1 MNKRATPKYKYQNL
15 KDYLIAKIRSGGLAG
30 SGRLDSEPQL
40 CERFSL
46 SRNTIRQAI
55 QELENEG
62 YVYRIHG
69 KGTFIR
75 NATPINSRKIALM
88 IYDTAYMA
96 HPVTGGLIRGIDETL
111 SRNGY
116 ILDILAS
123 KRSFHDENL
132 MRLAE
137 SYAGFLIGTYQL
149 DELMLAELEKISL
162 PHLFV
167 KNYPM
172 NHDVHAARINFT
184 HAGFL
189 AAEHLIRTGC
199 GNLALIYSGD
209 RIAIS
214 AEFKEGVYSAA
225 LEHGARL
232 RRENIFIADFSD
244 RLAVPEI
251 CAELLRHEDRPDG
264 NDLRIRRTGNRAAGG
279 VKTARC
285 LRSGRYFRHRLQ
297 QHGKF
302 DVDNSAAVHGRHS
315 RHGTGTPFRRSSSQD
330 DSRRDGTTGA
340 FGAFSGHQRL
350 NPVRPSERRR
360 R

>member
-1 MNKRATPKYKYQNL
+1 MIKRAAPKYKYQNL

-75 NATPINSRKIALM
+75 NATPVNSRKIALM

-244 RLAVPEI
+244 RLAIPEI

-264 NDLRIRRTGNRAAGG
+264 MICASDELAIALLAEL
-279 VKTARC
+279 K
-285 LRSGRYFRHRLQ
+285 
-297 QHGKF
+297 
-302 DVDNSAAVHGRHS
+302 
-315 RHGTGTPFRRSSSQD
+315 RHGVSVPGDISVIGCNNTENSTLTTPPLSTVDIPVMELGRRSADLLLRMIHGETAQPE
-330 DSRRDGTTGA
+330 
-340 FGAFSGHQRL
+340 L
-350 NPVRPSERRR
+350 LEPSLVIRGSTR
-360 R
+360 

>member
-75 NATPINSRKIALM
+75 NATPVNSRKIALM

-244 RLAVPEI
+244 RLAIPEI

-264 NDLRIRRTGNRAAGG
+264 MICASDELAIALLAEL
-279 VKTARC
+279 K
-285 LRSGRYFRHRLQ
+285 
-297 QHGKF
+297 
-302 DVDNSAAVHGRHS
+302 
-315 RHGTGTPFRRSSSQD
+315 RHGVSVPGDISVIGCNNTENSTLTTPPLSTVDIPVMELGRRSADLLLRMIHGETAQPE
-330 DSRRDGTTGA
+330 
-340 FGAFSGHQRL
+340 L
-350 NPVRPSERRR
+350 LEPSLVIRGSTR
-360 R
+360 

>member
-15 KDYLIAKIRSGGLAG
+15 KDYLIAKIRSGSLAG

-244 RLAVPEI
+244 RLAIPEI

-264 NDLRIRRTGNRAAGG
+264 MICASDELAIALLAEL
-279 VKTARC
+279 K
-285 LRSGRYFRHRLQ
+285 
-297 QHGKF
+297 
-302 DVDNSAAVHGRHS
+302 
-315 RHGTGTPFRRSSSQD
+315 RHGVSVPGDISVIGCNNTENSTLTTPPLSTVDIPVMELGRRSADLLLRMIHGETAQPE
-330 DSRRDGTTGA
+330 
-340 FGAFSGHQRL
+340 L
-350 NPVRPSERRR
+350 LEPSLVIRGSTR
-360 R
+360 

>member
-1 MNKRATPKYKYQNL
+1 MNASTAQKYKYQNL
-15 KDYLIAKIRSGGLAG
+15 KDYLIGKIRAGGFDG

-40 CERFSL
+40 SERFSL

-69 KGTFIR
+69 KGTFVR
-75 NATPINSRKIALM
+75 NATPANSRKIALM
-88 IYDTAYMA
+88 LYDTAYMA

-132 MRLAE
+132 TRLAE

-167 KNYPM
+167 KNYPI

-199 GNLALIYSGD
+199 GNLSLIYPGD
-209 RIAIS
+209 KIAIS
-214 AEFKEGVYSAA
+214 AEFREGVYSAA
-225 LEHGARL
+225 LEYGARL
-232 RRENIFIADFSD
+232 RRENIFTADFSD

-264 NDLRIRRTGNRAAGG
+264 VICASDELAITLLAEL
-279 VKTARC
+279 K
-285 LRSGRYFRHRLQ
+285 RHEISVPGDISVIGCNNTENSTLATPPLTT
-297 QHGKF
+297 
-302 DVDNSAAVHGRHS
+302 VDIPVMELG
-315 RHGTGTPFRRSSSQD
+315 RRSADLLLRMIHGEAAESE
-330 DSRRDGTTGA
+330 
-340 FGAFSGHQRL
+340 L
-350 NPVRPSERRR
+350 LEPSLVIRGSTR
-360 R
+360 

>member
-264 NDLRIRRTGNRAAGG
+264 MICASDELAIALLAEL
-279 VKTARC
+279 K
-285 LRSGRYFRHRLQ
+285 
-297 QHGKF
+297 
-302 DVDNSAAVHGRHS
+302 
-315 RHGTGTPFRRSSSQD
+315 RHGVSVPGDISVIGCNNTENSSLTTPPLSTVDIPVMELGRRSADLLLRMIHGETAQPE
-330 DSRRDGTTGA
+330 
-340 FGAFSGHQRL
+340 L
-350 NPVRPSERRR
+350 LEPSLVIRGSTR
-360 R
+360 

>member
-75 NATPINSRKIALM
+75 NATPVNSRKIALM

-149 DELMLAELEKISL
+149 DELMLAELEKISQ

-264 NDLRIRRTGNRAAGG
+264 MICASDELAIALLAEL
-279 VKTARC
+279 K
-285 LRSGRYFRHRLQ
+285 
-297 QHGKF
+297 
-302 DVDNSAAVHGRHS
+302 
-315 RHGTGTPFRRSSSQD
+315 RHGVSVPGDISVIGCNNTENSTLTTPPLSTVDIPVMELGRRSADLLLRMIHGETAQPE
-330 DSRRDGTTGA
+330 
-340 FGAFSGHQRL
+340 L
-350 NPVRPSERRR
+350 LEPSLVIRGSTR
-360 R
+360 

>member
-75 NATPINSRKIALM
+75 NATPVNSRKIALM

-264 NDLRIRRTGNRAAGG
+264 MICASDELAISLLAEL
-279 VKTARC
+279 K
-285 LRSGRYFRHRLQ
+285 
-297 QHGKF
+297 
-302 DVDNSAAVHGRHS
+302 
-315 RHGTGTPFRRSSSQD
+315 RHGVSVPGDISVIGCNNTENSTLTTPPLSTVDIPVMELGRRSADLLLRMIHGETAQPE
-330 DSRRDGTTGA
+330 
-340 FGAFSGHQRL
+340 L
-350 NPVRPSERRR
+350 LEPSLVIRGSTR
-360 R
+360 

>member
-1 MNKRATPKYKYQNL
+1 MIKRAAPKYKYQNL

-75 NATPINSRKIALM
+75 NATPVNSRKIALM

-264 NDLRIRRTGNRAAGG
+264 MICASDELAIALLAEL
-279 VKTARC
+279 K
-285 LRSGRYFRHRLQ
+285 RHNVSVPGEISVIGCNNTENSTLTTPPLST
-297 QHGKF
+297 
-302 DVDNSAAVHGRHS
+302 VDIPVMELG
-315 RHGTGTPFRRSSSQD
+315 RRSADLLLRMIHGETAQPE
-330 DSRRDGTTGA
+330 
-340 FGAFSGHQRL
+340 L
-350 NPVRPSERRR
+350 LEPSLVIRGSTR
-360 R
+360 

>member
-15 KDYLIAKIRSGGLAG
+15 KDYLIAKIRWGGLAG

-75 NATPINSRKIALM
+75 NATPVNSRKIALM

-244 RLAVPEI
+244 RLAIPEI

-264 NDLRIRRTGNRAAGG
+264 MICASDELAIALLAEL
-279 VKTARC
+279 K
-285 LRSGRYFRHRLQ
+285 
-297 QHGKF
+297 
-302 DVDNSAAVHGRHS
+302 
-315 RHGTGTPFRRSSSQD
+315 RHGVSVPGDISVIGCNNTENSTLTTPPLSTVDIPVMELGRRSADLLLRMIHGETAQPE
-330 DSRRDGTTGA
+330 
-340 FGAFSGHQRL
+340 L
-350 NPVRPSERRR
+350 LEPSLVIRGSTR
-360 R
+360 

>member
-75 NATPINSRKIALM
+75 NATPVNSRKIALM

-264 NDLRIRRTGNRAAGG
+264 IICASDELAIALLAEL
-279 VKTARC
+279 K
-285 LRSGRYFRHRLQ
+285 
-297 QHGKF
+297 
-302 DVDNSAAVHGRHS
+302 
-315 RHGTGTPFRRSSSQD
+315 RHGVSVPGDISVIGCNNTENSTLTTPPLSTVDIPVMELGRRSADLLLRMIHGETAQPE
-330 DSRRDGTTGA
+330 
-340 FGAFSGHQRL
+340 L
-350 NPVRPSERRR
+350 LEPSLVIRGSTR
-360 R
+360 

>member
-232 RRENIFIADFSD
+232 RRDNIFIADFSD

-264 NDLRIRRTGNRAAGG
+264 MICASDELAIALLAEL
-279 VKTARC
+279 K
-285 LRSGRYFRHRLQ
+285 
-297 QHGKF
+297 
-302 DVDNSAAVHGRHS
+302 
-315 RHGTGTPFRRSSSQD
+315 RHGVSVPGDISVIGCNNTENSTLTTPPLSTVDIPVMELGRRSADLLLRMIHGETAQPE
-330 DSRRDGTTGA
+330 
-340 FGAFSGHQRL
+340 L
-350 NPVRPSERRR
+350 LEPSLVIRGSTR
-360 R
+360 

>member
-75 NATPINSRKIALM
+75 NATPVNSRKIALM

-167 KNYPM
+167 KNYHM
-172 NHDVHAARINFT
+172 NNDVHAARITFT

-244 RLAVPEI
+244 RLAIPEI

-264 NDLRIRRTGNRAAGG
+264 MICASDELAIALLAEL
-279 VKTARC
+279 K
-285 LRSGRYFRHRLQ
+285 
-297 QHGKF
+297 
-302 DVDNSAAVHGRHS
+302 
-315 RHGTGTPFRRSSSQD
+315 RHGVSVPGDISVIGCNNTENSTLTTPPLSTVDIPVMELGRRSADLLLRMIHGETAQPE
-330 DSRRDGTTGA
+330 
-340 FGAFSGHQRL
+340 L
-350 NPVRPSERRR
+350 LEPSLVIRGSTR
-360 R
+360 

>member
-15 KDYLIAKIRSGGLAG
+15 KDYLIDKIRSGGFDG
-30 SGRLDSEPQL
+30 RGRLDSEPQL

-75 NATPINSRKIALM
+75 NATPVNSRKIALM

-264 NDLRIRRTGNRAAGG
+264 MICASDELAIALLAEL
-279 VKTARC
+279 K
-285 LRSGRYFRHRLQ
+285 
-297 QHGKF
+297 
-302 DVDNSAAVHGRHS
+302 
-315 RHGTGTPFRRSSSQD
+315 RHGVSVPGDISVIGCNNTENSTLTTPPLPTVDIPVMELGRRSADLLLRMIHGETAQPE
-330 DSRRDGTTGA
+330 
-340 FGAFSGHQRL
+340 L
-350 NPVRPSERRR
+350 LEPSLVIRGSTR
-360 R
+360 

>member
-40 CERFSL
+40 CERFNL

-75 NATPINSRKIALM
+75 NATPVNSRKIALM

-264 NDLRIRRTGNRAAGG
+264 MICASDELAIALLAEL
-279 VKTARC
+279 K
-285 LRSGRYFRHRLQ
+285 
-297 QHGKF
+297 
-302 DVDNSAAVHGRHS
+302 
-315 RHGTGTPFRRSSSQD
+315 RHGVSVPGDISVIGCNNTENSTLTTPPLSTVDIPVMELGRRSADLLLRMIHGETAQPE
-330 DSRRDGTTGA
+330 
-340 FGAFSGHQRL
+340 L
-350 NPVRPSERRR
+350 LEPSLVIRGSTR
-360 R
+360 

>member
-40 CERFSL
+40 CGRFSL

-75 NATPINSRKIALM
+75 NATPVNSRKIALM

-244 RLAVPEI
+244 RLAIPEI

-264 NDLRIRRTGNRAAGG
+264 MICASDELAIALLAEL
-279 VKTARC
+279 K
-285 LRSGRYFRHRLQ
+285 
-297 QHGKF
+297 
-302 DVDNSAAVHGRHS
+302 
-315 RHGTGTPFRRSSSQD
+315 RHGVSVPGDISVIGCNNTENSTLTTPPLSTVDIPVMELGRRSADLLLRMIHGETAQPE
-330 DSRRDGTTGA
+330 
-340 FGAFSGHQRL
+340 L
-350 NPVRPSERRR
+350 LEPSLVIRGSTR
-360 R
+360 

>member
-75 NATPINSRKIALM
+75 NATPVTSRKIALM

-244 RLAVPEI
+244 RLAIPEI

-264 NDLRIRRTGNRAAGG
+264 MICASDELAIALLAEL
-279 VKTARC
+279 K
-285 LRSGRYFRHRLQ
+285 
-297 QHGKF
+297 
-302 DVDNSAAVHGRHS
+302 
-315 RHGTGTPFRRSSSQD
+315 RHGVSVPGDISVIGCNNTENSTLTTPPLSTVDIPVMELGRRSADLLLRMIHGETAQPE
-330 DSRRDGTTGA
+330 
-340 FGAFSGHQRL
+340 L
-350 NPVRPSERRR
+350 LEPSLVIRGSTR
-360 R
+360 

>member
-75 NATPINSRKIALM
+75 NATPVKSRKIALM

-264 NDLRIRRTGNRAAGG
+264 MICASDELAIALLAEL
-279 VKTARC
+279 K
-285 LRSGRYFRHRLQ
+285 
-297 QHGKF
+297 
-302 DVDNSAAVHGRHS
+302 
-315 RHGTGTPFRRSSSQD
+315 RHGVSVPGDISVIGCNNTENSTLTTPPLSTVDIPVMELGRRSADLLLRMIHGETAQPE
-330 DSRRDGTTGA
+330 
-340 FGAFSGHQRL
+340 L
-350 NPVRPSERRR
+350 LEPSLVIRGSTR
-360 R
+360 

>member
-75 NATPINSRKIALM
+75 NATPVNSRKIALM

-264 NDLRIRRTGNRAAGG
+264 MICASDKLAIALLAEL
-279 VKTARC
+279 K
-285 LRSGRYFRHRLQ
+285 
-297 QHGKF
+297 
-302 DVDNSAAVHGRHS
+302 
-315 RHGTGTPFRRSSSQD
+315 RHGVSVPGDISVIGCNNTENSTLTTPPLSTVDIPVMELGRRSADLLLRMIHGETAQPE
-330 DSRRDGTTGA
+330 
-340 FGAFSGHQRL
+340 L
-350 NPVRPSERRR
+350 LEPSLVIRGSTR
-360 R
+360 

>member
-1 MNKRATPKYKYQNL
+1 MNKRATTKYKYQNL

-75 NATPINSRKIALM
+75 NATPVNSRKIALM

-244 RLAVPEI
+244 RLAIPEI

-264 NDLRIRRTGNRAAGG
+264 MICASDELAIALLAEL
-279 VKTARC
+279 K
-285 LRSGRYFRHRLQ
+285 
-297 QHGKF
+297 
-302 DVDNSAAVHGRHS
+302 
-315 RHGTGTPFRRSSSQD
+315 RHGVSVPGDISVIGCNNTENSTLTTPPLSTVDIPVMELGRRSADLLLRMIHGETAQPE
-330 DSRRDGTTGA
+330 
-340 FGAFSGHQRL
+340 L
-350 NPVRPSERRR
+350 LEPSLVIRGSTR
-360 R
+360 

>member
-1 MNKRATPKYKYQNL
+1 MIKRAAPKYKYQNL
-15 KDYLIAKIRSGGLAG
+15 KDYLIDKIRSGGFDG

-75 NATPINSRKIALM
+75 NATPVNSRKIALM

-189 AAEHLIRTGC
+189 AAELLIRTGC
-199 GNLALIYSGD
+199 GNLARIYSGD

-264 NDLRIRRTGNRAAGG
+264 MICASDELAIALLAEL
-279 VKTARC
+279 K
-285 LRSGRYFRHRLQ
+285 
-297 QHGKF
+297 
-302 DVDNSAAVHGRHS
+302 
-315 RHGTGTPFRRSSSQD
+315 RHGVSVPGDISVIGCNNTENSTLTTPPLSTVDIPVMELGRRSADLLLRMIHGETAQPE
-330 DSRRDGTTGA
+330 
-340 FGAFSGHQRL
+340 L
-350 NPVRPSERRR
+350 LEPSLVIRGSTR
-360 R
+360 

>member
-1 MNKRATPKYKYQNL
+1 MIKRATPKYKYQNL

-75 NATPINSRKIALM
+75 NATPVNSRKIALM

-264 NDLRIRRTGNRAAGG
+264 MICASDELAIALLAEL
-279 VKTARC
+279 K
-285 LRSGRYFRHRLQ
+285 
-297 QHGKF
+297 
-302 DVDNSAAVHGRHS
+302 
-315 RHGTGTPFRRSSSQD
+315 RHGVSVPGDISVIGCNNTENSTLTTPPLSTVDIPVMELGRRSADLLLRMIHGETAQPE
-330 DSRRDGTTGA
+330 
-340 FGAFSGHQRL
+340 L
-350 NPVRPSERRR
+350 LEPSLVIRGSTR
-360 R
+360 

>member
-75 NATPINSRKIALM
+75 NATPVNSRKIALM

-209 RIAIS
+209 GIAIS

-264 NDLRIRRTGNRAAGG
+264 MICASDELAIALLAEL
-279 VKTARC
+279 K
-285 LRSGRYFRHRLQ
+285 
-297 QHGKF
+297 
-302 DVDNSAAVHGRHS
+302 
-315 RHGTGTPFRRSSSQD
+315 RHGVSVPGEISVIGCNNTENSTLTTPPLSTVDIPVMELGRRSADLLLRMIHGETAQPE
-330 DSRRDGTTGA
+330 
-340 FGAFSGHQRL
+340 L
-350 NPVRPSERRR
+350 LEPSLVIRGSTR
-360 R
+360 

>member
-1 MNKRATPKYKYQNL
+1 MIKRAAPKYKYQNL

-75 NATPINSRKIALM
+75 NATPVNSRKIALM

-264 NDLRIRRTGNRAAGG
+264 MICASDELAIALLAEL
-279 VKTARC
+279 K
-285 LRSGRYFRHRLQ
+285 
-297 QHGKF
+297 
-302 DVDNSAAVHGRHS
+302 
-315 RHGTGTPFRRSSSQD
+315 RHGVSVPGDISVIGCNNTENSTLTTPPLSTVDIPVMELGRRSADLLLRMIHGETAQPE
-330 DSRRDGTTGA
+330 
-340 FGAFSGHQRL
+340 L
-350 NPVRPSERRR
+350 LEPSLVIRGSTR
-360 R
+360 

>member
-75 NATPINSRKIALM
+75 NATPVNSRKIALM

-167 KNYPM
+167 NNYPM
-172 NHDVHAARINFT
+172 NHAVHAARINFT

-264 NDLRIRRTGNRAAGG
+264 MICASDELAIALLAEL
-279 VKTARC
+279 K
-285 LRSGRYFRHRLQ
+285 
-297 QHGKF
+297 
-302 DVDNSAAVHGRHS
+302 
-315 RHGTGTPFRRSSSQD
+315 RHGVSVPGDISVIGCNNTENSTLTTPPLSTVDIPVMELGRRSADLLLRMIHGETAQPE
-330 DSRRDGTTGA
+330 
-340 FGAFSGHQRL
+340 L
-350 NPVRPSERRR
+350 LEPSLVIRGSTR
-360 R
+360 

>member
-1 MNKRATPKYKYQNL
+1 MIKRAAPKYKYQNL

-264 NDLRIRRTGNRAAGG
+264 MICASDELAIALLAEL
-279 VKTARC
+279 K
-285 LRSGRYFRHRLQ
+285 
-297 QHGKF
+297 
-302 DVDNSAAVHGRHS
+302 
-315 RHGTGTPFRRSSSQD
+315 RHGVSVPGDISVIGCNNTENSTLTTPPLSTVDIPVMELGRRSADLLLRMIHGETAQPE
-330 DSRRDGTTGA
+330 
-340 FGAFSGHQRL
+340 L
-350 NPVRPSERRR
+350 LEPSLVIRGSTR
-360 R
+360 

>member
-75 NATPINSRKIALM
+75 NATPVNSRKIALM

-264 NDLRIRRTGNRAAGG
+264 MICASDELAIALLAEL
-279 VKTARC
+279 K
-285 LRSGRYFRHRLQ
+285 
-297 QHGKF
+297 
-302 DVDNSAAVHGRHS
+302 
-315 RHGTGTPFRRSSSQD
+315 RHGVSVPGEISVIGCNNTENSTLTTPPLSTVDIPVMELGRRSADLLLRMIHGETAQPE
-330 DSRRDGTTGA
+330 
-340 FGAFSGHQRL
+340 L
-350 NPVRPSERRR
+350 LEPSLVIRGSTR
-360 R
+360 

>member
-123 KRSFHDENL
+123 KRSLHDENL

-244 RLAVPEI
+244 RLAIPEI

-264 NDLRIRRTGNRAAGG
+264 MICASDELAIALLAEL
-279 VKTARC
+279 K
-285 LRSGRYFRHRLQ
+285 
-297 QHGKF
+297 
-302 DVDNSAAVHGRHS
+302 
-315 RHGTGTPFRRSSSQD
+315 RHGVSVPGDISVIGCNNTENSTLTTPPLSTVDIPVMELGRRSADLLLRMIHGETAQPE
-330 DSRRDGTTGA
+330 
-340 FGAFSGHQRL
+340 L
-350 NPVRPSERRR
+350 LEPSLVIRGSTR
-360 R
+360 

>member
-1 MNKRATPKYKYQNL
+1 M

-264 NDLRIRRTGNRAAGG
+264 MICASDELAIALLAEL
-279 VKTARC
+279 K
-285 LRSGRYFRHRLQ
+285 
-297 QHGKF
+297 
-302 DVDNSAAVHGRHS
+302 
-315 RHGTGTPFRRSSSQD
+315 RHGVSVPGDISVIGCNNTENSTLTTPPLSTVDIPVMELGRRSADLLLRMIHGETAQPE
-330 DSRRDGTTGA
+330 
-340 FGAFSGHQRL
+340 L
-350 NPVRPSERRR
+350 LEPSLVIRGSTR
-360 R
+360 

>member
-75 NATPINSRKIALM
+75 NATPVNSRKIALM

-264 NDLRIRRTGNRAAGG
+264 MICASDELAIALLAEL
-279 VKTARC
+279 K
-285 LRSGRYFRHRLQ
+285 
-297 QHGKF
+297 
-302 DVDNSAAVHGRHS
+302 
-315 RHGTGTPFRRSSSQD
+315 RHGVSVPGDISVIGWNNTENSTLTTPPLSTVDIPLMELGRRSADLLLRMIHGETAQPE
-330 DSRRDGTTGA
+330 
-340 FGAFSGHQRL
+340 L
-350 NPVRPSERRR
+350 LEPSLVIRGSTR
-360 R
+360 

>member
-15 KDYLIAKIRSGGLAG
+15 KDYLIAKIRSGGLTG

-75 NATPINSRKIALM
+75 NATPVNSRKIALM

-251 CAELLRHEDRPDG
+251 CAEILRHEDRPDG
-264 NDLRIRRTGNRAAGG
+264 VICASDELAIALLAEL
-279 VKTARC
+279 K
-285 LRSGRYFRHRLQ
+285 
-297 QHGKF
+297 
-302 DVDNSAAVHGRHS
+302 
-315 RHGTGTPFRRSSSQD
+315 RHGVSVPGEISVIGCNNTENSTLTTPPLTTVDIPVMELGRRSADLLLRMIHGETAQPE
-330 DSRRDGTTGA
+330 
-340 FGAFSGHQRL
+340 L
-350 NPVRPSERRR
+350 LEPSLVIRGSTR
-360 R
+360 

>member
-30 SGRLDSEPQL
+30 SGRLGSEPQL

-75 NATPINSRKIALM
+75 NATPVNSRKIALM

-264 NDLRIRRTGNRAAGG
+264 MICASDELAIALLAEL
-279 VKTARC
+279 K
-285 LRSGRYFRHRLQ
+285 
-297 QHGKF
+297 
-302 DVDNSAAVHGRHS
+302 
-315 RHGTGTPFRRSSSQD
+315 RHGVSVPGDISVIGCNNTENSTLTTPPLSTVDIPVMELGRRSADLLLRMIHGETAQPE
-330 DSRRDGTTGA
+330 
-340 FGAFSGHQRL
+340 L
-350 NPVRPSERRR
+350 LEPSLVIRGSTR
-360 R
+360 

>member
-75 NATPINSRKIALM
+75 NATPVNSRKIALM

-96 HPVTGGLIRGIDETL
+96 HPVTDGLIRGIDETL

-244 RLAVPEI
+244 RLAIPEI

-264 NDLRIRRTGNRAAGG
+264 MICASDELAIALLAEL
-279 VKTARC
+279 K
-285 LRSGRYFRHRLQ
+285 
-297 QHGKF
+297 
-302 DVDNSAAVHGRHS
+302 
-315 RHGTGTPFRRSSSQD
+315 RHGVSVPGDISVIGCNNTENSTLTTPPLSTVDIPVMELGRRSADLLLRMIHGETAQPE
-330 DSRRDGTTGA
+330 
-340 FGAFSGHQRL
+340 L
-350 NPVRPSERRR
+350 LEPSLVIRGSTR
-360 R
+360 

>member
-1 MNKRATPKYKYQNL
+1 MNKRATSKYKYQNL

-75 NATPINSRKIALM
+75 NATPVNSRKIALM

-264 NDLRIRRTGNRAAGG
+264 MICASDELAIALLAEL
-279 VKTARC
+279 K
-285 LRSGRYFRHRLQ
+285 
-297 QHGKF
+297 
-302 DVDNSAAVHGRHS
+302 
-315 RHGTGTPFRRSSSQD
+315 RHGVSVPGEISVIGCNNTENSTLTTPPLSTVDIPVMELGRRSADLLLRMIHGETAQPE
-330 DSRRDGTTGA
+330 
-340 FGAFSGHQRL
+340 L
-350 NPVRPSERRR
+350 LEPSLVIRGSTR
-360 R
+360 

>member
-75 NATPINSRKIALM
+75 NATPVNSRKIALM

-149 DELMLAELEKISL
+149 DDLMLAELEKISL

-264 NDLRIRRTGNRAAGG
+264 MICASDELAIALLAEL
-279 VKTARC
+279 K
-285 LRSGRYFRHRLQ
+285 
-297 QHGKF
+297 
-302 DVDNSAAVHGRHS
+302 
-315 RHGTGTPFRRSSSQD
+315 RHGVSVPGDISVIGCNNTENSTLTTPPLSTVDIPVMELGRRSADLLLRMIHGETAQPE
-330 DSRRDGTTGA
+330 
-340 FGAFSGHQRL
+340 L
-350 NPVRPSERRR
+350 LEPSLVIRGSTR
-360 R
+360 

>member
-75 NATPINSRKIALM
+75 NATPVNSRKIALM

-149 DELMLAELEKISL
+149 DELMLAEREKISL

-264 NDLRIRRTGNRAAGG
+264 MICASDELAIALLAEL
-279 VKTARC
+279 K
-285 LRSGRYFRHRLQ
+285 
-297 QHGKF
+297 
-302 DVDNSAAVHGRHS
+302 
-315 RHGTGTPFRRSSSQD
+315 RHGVSVRGDISVIGCNNTENSTLTTPPLSTVDIPVMELGRRSADLLLRMIHGETAQPE
-330 DSRRDGTTGA
+330 
-340 FGAFSGHQRL
+340 L
-350 NPVRPSERRR
+350 LEPSLVIRGSTR
-360 R
+360 

>member
-75 NATPINSRKIALM
+75 NATPVNSRKIALM

-251 CAELLRHEDRPDG
+251 CAEILRHEDRPDG
-264 NDLRIRRTGNRAAGG
+264 VICASDELAIALLAEL
-279 VKTARC
+279 K
-285 LRSGRYFRHRLQ
+285 
-297 QHGKF
+297 
-302 DVDNSAAVHGRHS
+302 
-315 RHGTGTPFRRSSSQD
+315 RHGVSVPGDISVIGCNNTENSTLTTPPLSTVDIPVMELGRRSADLLLRMIHGETAQPE
-330 DSRRDGTTGA
+330 
-340 FGAFSGHQRL
+340 L
-350 NPVRPSERRR
+350 LEPSLVIRGSTR
-360 R
+360 

>member
-75 NATPINSRKIALM
+75 NATPVNSRKIALM

-132 MRLAE
+132 IRLAE

-264 NDLRIRRTGNRAAGG
+264 MICASDELAIALLAEL
-279 VKTARC
+279 K
-285 LRSGRYFRHRLQ
+285 
-297 QHGKF
+297 
-302 DVDNSAAVHGRHS
+302 
-315 RHGTGTPFRRSSSQD
+315 RHGVSVPGDISVIGCNNTENSTLTTPPLSTVDIPVMELGRRSADLLLRMIHGETAQPE
-330 DSRRDGTTGA
+330 
-340 FGAFSGHQRL
+340 L
-350 NPVRPSERRR
+350 LEPSLVIRGSTR
-360 R
+360 

>member
-75 NATPINSRKIALM
+75 TATPVNSRKIALM

-264 NDLRIRRTGNRAAGG
+264 MICASDELAIALLAEL
-279 VKTARC
+279 K
-285 LRSGRYFRHRLQ
+285 
-297 QHGKF
+297 
-302 DVDNSAAVHGRHS
+302 
-315 RHGTGTPFRRSSSQD
+315 RHGVSVPGDISVIGCNNTENSTLTTPPLSTVDIPVMELGRRSADLLLRMIHGETAQPE
-330 DSRRDGTTGA
+330 
-340 FGAFSGHQRL
+340 L
-350 NPVRPSERRR
+350 LEPSLVIRGSTR
-360 R
+360 

>member
-75 NATPINSRKIALM
+75 NATPVNSRKIALM

-264 NDLRIRRTGNRAAGG
+264 MICASDELAIALLAEL
-279 VKTARC
+279 K
-285 LRSGRYFRHRLQ
+285 
-297 QHGKF
+297 
-302 DVDNSAAVHGRHS
+302 
-315 RHGTGTPFRRSSSQD
+315 RHGVSVPGDISVIGCNNTENSTLTTPPLTTVDIPVMELGRRSADLLLRMIHGETAQPE
-330 DSRRDGTTGA
+330 
-340 FGAFSGHQRL
+340 L
-350 NPVRPSERRR
+350 LEPSLVIRGSTR
-360 R
+360 